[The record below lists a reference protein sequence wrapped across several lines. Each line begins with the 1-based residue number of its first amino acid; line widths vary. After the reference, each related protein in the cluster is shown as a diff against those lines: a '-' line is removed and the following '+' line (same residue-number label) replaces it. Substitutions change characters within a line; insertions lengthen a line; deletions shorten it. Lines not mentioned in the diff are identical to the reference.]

1 MVINHN
7 IAALRAAMDLSQTSS
22 EMGTSAEKISSG
34 LRIVD
39 AGDDPGA
46 IGILGR
52 LYVQVQGVDQVLRN
66 TQIAGSLT
74 QVAYDALS
82 SIADIIARVKT
93 LAQESAN
100 GTYTDSDRASMQQE
114 VRQLVGN
121 NAAGIAGELD
131 GIVSGTKYNSIALLD
146 GTFNQTFLIGPSQTD
161 TTTLSISNMSST
173 SLGQNWFIGNGLAG
187 EHVDVSTQA
196 NAQAWLNAANGNG
209 VDDVFT
215 VAIDQIATEQGKI
228 SAISSR
234 LGNNENYLSLYS
246 QNIYSAISTIGDV
259 DFAQELANFSR
270 LKFKLQIGTAILA
283 QANVMPESVLKLLEG

>member
-22 EMGTSAEKISSG
+22 EMGKSVEKIVTG

-46 IGILGR
+46 VGILGR
-52 LYVQVQGVDQVLRN
+52 LYMQVSGVDQALRN
-66 TQIAGSLT
+66 TQSADSLT
-74 QVAYDALS
+74 QTAYDALS
-82 SIADIIARVKT
+82 GIADIIARVKT

-100 GTYTDSDRASMQQE
+100 GTYTDSERASMQQE
-114 VRQLVGN
+114 VSQLVGN

-131 GIVSGTKYNSIALLD
+131 GIASGTKYNSIALLD
-146 GTFNQTFLIGPSQTD
+146 GTFNQTFLIGTAQTD
-161 TTTLSISNMSST
+161 TATLSIANMGST
-173 SLGQNWFIGNGLAG
+173 ALGQNWFIGNGLAG

-215 VAIDQIATEQGKI
+215 VAINQVATEQGKI

-246 QNIYSAISTIGDV
+246 QNIYSALSTVGGV
-259 DFAQELANFSR
+259 DYAAELANFSR
-270 LKFKLQIGTAILA
+270 LKFKLQAGTAILA
-283 QANVMPESVLKLLEG
+283 QANLLPDSVLKLLE